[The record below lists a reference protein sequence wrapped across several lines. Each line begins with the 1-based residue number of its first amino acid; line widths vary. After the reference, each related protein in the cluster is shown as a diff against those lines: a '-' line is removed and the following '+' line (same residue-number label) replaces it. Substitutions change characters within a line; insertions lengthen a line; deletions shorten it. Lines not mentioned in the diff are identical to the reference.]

1 MKYSIQSETLT
12 DIADAIRAK
21 NGETERYTPAQMAQK
36 IIDLPSGSS
45 ISAQP
50 KDVNFFDYD
59 GTLVYSYTL
68 DEVQSLTALPTAPKH
83 SGLVFQGWNW
93 ELEDIKALTRS
104 MNIGAMYITDD
115 GKTRLHI
122 RIWDTSR
129 HNVSLQLSQ
138 TVANGVTFD
147 WGDGSPTET
156 VDGTGMINIS
166 HTYTE
171 TGDYII
177 SLTVADGCVVEVG
190 RKGSYSGYVMQ
201 VGALLLQGLYV
212 GKNVTSFNRYAFPG
226 CYLLSEVTI
235 PNSVSYIA
243 EHAFESCNSLRYI
256 TFPIGM
262 VYCYGSWNCTSLMSV
277 GVPNGATSV
286 LGFLGNHS
294 LVSITIPDGTTMIGT
309 EAFQDCYSLESI
321 IIPASVKSIG
331 DYAFKSCLSMAEYH
345 LLPVTPPTLSGPHVF
360 DEIRADCIIYVPKG
374 SLETYQTATN
384 WVTYADYMREET
396 A

>member
-1 MKYSIQSETLT
+1 MKYSIHSETLT
-12 DIADAIRAK
+12 NIADAIRAK

-36 IIDLPSGSS
+36 IIDLQSGSQ

-50 KDVNFFDYD
+50 KDINFFDYD

-68 DEVQSLTALPTAPKH
+68 DEVKSLTALPTAPKH

-156 VDGTGMINIS
+156 VDGTGMVNIS

-177 SLTVADGCVVEVG
+177 SLTVADGCVVEFG
-190 RKGSYSGYVMQ
+190 RKGPYSGYVMK

-212 GKNVTSFNRYAFPG
+212 GKNVTSFNAYAFPG
-226 CYLLSEVTI
+226 CYELSEVTI

-243 EHAFESCNSLRYI
+243 EHAFESCSSLRYI

-277 GVPNGATSV
+277 GVPNGVTSV
-286 LGFLGNHS
+286 LGFLGNCA
-294 LVSITIPDGTTMIGT
+294 LVSITIPDGTTMIGPD
-309 EAFQDCYSLESI
+309 AFQKCYSLESI

-331 DYAFKSCLSMAEYH
+331 DYAFHSCLSMAEYH
-345 LLPVTPPTLSGPHVF
+345 LLPVTPPTLSSTHVF
-360 DEIRADCIIYVPKG
+360 DEIPADCIIYVPKG

-384 WVTYADYMREET
+384 WATYADYMREET